1 MSELNVDNYSFD
13 DILKLFKINKNFT
26 QTDLTKCKETV
37 EKLHPSKSSLNNSYY
52 ELFNKAYAVLEDK
65 YKPKEAKLINVP
77 SMPSVPPLP
86 PPLPM
91 PSSVPL
97 ALPSSLPSTPLAP
110 PLALPS
116 MPLPYV
122 IPTYSTRMVTIH
134 TEDRDI
140 VKYPLENAFE
150 IQLPAV
156 LKNALSI
163 ELFDITLPTFYYNL
177 SDHLQNTKCWFSVP
191 FYFADPVELTL
202 ASGLYAPADVCAEL
216 TTQLNAVATAK
227 LFKLGVY
234 VSALTQYA
242 NFSVTYSRV
251 ERRFTFSNPD
261 QFSLWFDKPSAYD
274 KCAVQCWK
282 MLTHWGLPY
291 NLGFYKS
298 KYDAAASAYG
308 VTSPQIALLEA
319 YDTIYMEMDAFN
331 WIDEINPYSLATT
344 DLYNNDFNGSVNNSF
359 AKLILAN
366 VSNSYDLHDKF
377 KRVLPHVVA
386 KIGRLKFRFRY
397 HNGVLVDFN
406 HQPFNFALKV
416 ECKFNL

>member
-1 MSELNVDNYSFD
+1 MSDLNVDNYSFD
-13 DILKLFKINKNFT
+13 DILRLFKINKNFT

-65 YKPKEAKLINVP
+65 YYKPKEAKLIQVP
-77 SMPSVPPLP
+77 SMPPVP
-86 PPLPM
+86 PPLPLPAP
-91 PSSVPL
+91 PSSSTPL
-97 ALPSSLPSTPLAP
+97 ALPTPP
-110 PLALPS
+110 ALPALASS
-116 MPLPYV
+116 MPA
-122 IPTYSTRMVTIH
+122 PTMSTRMVTIH
-134 TEDRDI
+134 TEDRDVI
-140 VKYPLENAFE
+140 KYPLENAFE
-150 IQLPAV
+150 IQLPTV
-156 LKNALSI
+156 LKNVLSI

-177 SDHLQNTKCWFSVP
+177 SDQLQNTKCWFSVP

-202 ASGLYAPADVCAEL
+202 ASGSYAPADVCAEL
-216 TTQLNAVATAK
+216 TKQLNAVATAK
-227 LFKLGVY
+227 LFRLGVY
-234 VSALTQYA
+234 VSPLTQYA
-242 NFSVTYSRV
+242 NFSVTYGSV

-298 KYDAAASAYG
+298 KYDAAPTASAYG

-331 WIDEINPYSLATT
+331 WIDEVNPYSLATT